1 MNAKIMAI
9 INTSSDSFS
18 GDGLISEA
26 KVSARIQQAIAEG
39 ADILDIG
46 GQSTRPGAKLVDEHE
61 EMKRAIPA
69 IRRARELTYLP
80 ISIDTFNPVVAEA
93 AVAAGATIINDVHG
107 CEDAAMIDVVV
118 KTGADIVVMHSR
130 GTPAT
135 MAKMTDYPHGVV
147 HEVREFFKQR
157 TDALLAAGV
166 SPKRIIIDPG
176 IGFAKTAQQSFELTH
191 ALDDFKTL
199 GFRIL
204 YGHSRKGFL
213 GRALMN
219 DDDEELIPVEQ
230 RLNAT
235 TAASTYALLQG
246 VDIIRV
252 HDVQVAVEVRRIVEC
267 IEDPSLVSKTVALL

>member
-18 GDGLISEA
+18 GDGLMSEA
-26 KVSARIQQAIAEG
+26 KVLARIQQALAEG

-46 GQSTRPGAKLVDEHE
+46 GQSTRPGAKLIDEHE

-69 IRRARELTYLP
+69 IRTARELTYLP
-80 ISIDTFNPVVAEA
+80 ISIDTFKPVVAEA
-93 AVAAGATIINDVHG
+93 AVAAGATIINDIHG
-107 CEDAAMIDVVV
+107 CEDDAMIEVVV

-130 GTPAT
+130 GTPET
-135 MAKMTDYPHGVV
+135 MAKMTDYPKGVV
-147 HEVREFFKQR
+147 NEVMEFFKQR
-157 TDALLAAGV
+157 TDKLLAAGV

-176 IGFAKTAQQSFELTH
+176 VGFAKTSQQSFELTS
-191 ALDDFKTL
+191 ALDDFKRL
-199 GFRIL
+199 GFRVL

-213 GRALMN
+213 GTALA
-219 DDDEELIPVEQ
+219 DKEGESLPVEQ

-235 TAASTYALLQG
+235 TAASTYALLHG

-252 HDVQVAVEVRRIVEC
+252 HDVQAAMEARRIVEC
-267 IEDPSLVSKTVALL
+267 IEAPSSVHGQY